1 MTLVRHTGVFSDL
14 RASGAG
20 VEITGG
26 SRSSC
31 WWAKQGSGGCAP
43 QRVCRGGEESLLRIR
58 GRSHPEAAVL
68 MHSVY
73 CQKRLREYHNVKN
86 SFVSLDLFSLA
97 FKNIFLTLWEGGDR
111 PRMYPPL
118 VETADVQPA

>member
-1 MTLVRHTGVFSDL
+1 VLVGK
-14 RASGAG
+14 AG
-20 VEITGG
+20 VW
-26 SRSSC
+26 RL
-31 WWAKQGSGGCAP
+31 CAP
-43 QRVCRGGEESLLRIR
+43 AGVQGEESLLRIR

-86 SFVSLDLFSLA
+86 SFLFSLA

>member
-1 MTLVRHTGVFSDL
+1 VLVGK
-14 RASGAG
+14 AG
-20 VEITGG
+20 VW
-26 SRSSC
+26 RL
-31 WWAKQGSGGCAP
+31 CAP
-43 QRVCRGGEESLLRIR
+43 AGVQGGRVPAEDPGV
-58 GRSHPEAAVL
+58 SHPEAAVL

-73 CQKRLREYHNVKN
+73 CQKRPREYHNVKN